1 MAAADQPLAI
11 RAGGVTVLGVGGDG
25 AGVPDS
31 DGSMTAPS
39 SRGPAI
45 RTGISTA
52 DREALAVLLSVHGM
66 GPLTLA
72 RLVDGLGSPAMIL
85 DVAGRSDAEKE
96 LVVASVDPEGTSRA
110 MPKVVATAIIEAA
123 GRRAAILADVERS
136 KLRVVALGDPDYPS
150 RLVAIEIPPPA
161 LFVRGTPAP
170 LAAKHVVAVVGTR
183 KPSPAGRRIASRIA
197 TALGRAGAT
206 VVSGLAIGIDG
217 AAHAACVAD
226 GAPTIAFI
234 GGGHAALFPR
244 AHDRLADA
252 VVDGG
257 GAVVSEYAPRTEP
270 SRGTCPQ
277 RNRLISGASDAVVV
291 IEAGAR
297 SGALVTASW
306 ALEQGRECFLVPGSI
321 DAPASAGCNGFLRDW
336 PGLARIVSGVP
347 QLLDDLGLM
356 GSAGLVG
363 VADPRDPD
371 HPVPISPTIDLPSAA
386 AVLTGRDEAQ
396 HRVAHALLRGATTVD
411 ELVAV
416 TTLSVVGVL
425 GALTR
430 LEAGGLVRANRG
442 RYEPLGSLAA
452 APAAPAVTAASAAP
466 PASKR
471 AAQGGPSTYRTEV
484 QAVLRSRP

>member
-1 MAAADQPLAI
+1 
-11 RAGGVTVLGVGGDG
+11 VLGVGGDG
-25 AGVPDS
+25 GGFDPGDL
-31 DGSMTAPS
+31 APTGL
-39 SRGPAI
+39 R
-45 RTGISTA
+45 RERDGISTA
-52 DREALAVLLSVHGM
+52 DRQALAVLLSVHGM
-66 GPLTLA
+66 GPLTLG
-72 RLVDGLGSPAMIL
+72 RLVDGLGSPAQIL
-85 DVAGRSDAEKE
+85 EVAGRAGGKDA
-96 LVVASVDPEGTSRA
+96 LIAASHSADGSWRPMPDPIAAAVVD
-110 MPKVVATAIIEAA
+110 AA
-123 GRRAAILADVERS
+123 ARRDVILADVERS
-136 KLRVVALGDPDYPS
+136 KLRVVASGDAEYPR
-150 RLVAIEIPPPA
+150 RLLAIEIPPPA
-161 LFVRGTPAP
+161 IFVRGTLAP
-170 LAAKHVVAVVGTR
+170 LAAEHVVAVVGTR

-217 AAHAACVAD
+217 AAHAACVTD
-226 GAPTIAFI
+226 GTPTVAFI

-257 GAVVSEYAPRTEP
+257 GAVISEYAPRTEP
-270 SRGTCPQ
+270 TRGTFPQ
-277 RNRLISGASDAVVV
+277 RNRLISGASDGVVV

-306 ALEQGRECFLVPGSI
+306 ALEQGRECFLVPGPI

-363 VADPRDPD
+363 VADPRDPGR
-371 HPVPISPTIDLPSAA
+371 PVAITPRVELPSAA

-430 LEAGGLVRANRG
+430 LEASGLVRANRG

-452 APAAPAVTAASAAP
+452 APATPAAP
-466 PASKR
+466 EAAARPASNP
-471 AAQGGPSTYRTEV
+471 AA
-484 QAVLRSRP
+484 

>member
-1 MAAADQPLAI
+1 MAATDEPFAV
-11 RAGGVTVLGVGGDG
+11 RAGDVTVLGVGGDG
-25 AGVPDS
+25 AGVPES
-31 DGSMTAPS
+31 DGSLNATPG
-39 SRGPAI
+39 RGAAGRPGVA
-45 RTGISTA
+45 TA

-72 RLVDGLGSPAMIL
+72 RLVDSLGSPGAIL
-85 DVAGRSDAEKE
+85 EVAARSNAEAE
-96 LVVASVDPEGTSRA
+96 LVAASVDPDTASRA
-110 MPKVVATAIIEAA
+110 MPKVVATAIVDAA
-123 GRRAAILADVERS
+123 GRREAILADVERS
-136 KLRVVALGDPDYPS
+136 KLRVVAIGDPDYPS
-150 RLVAIEIPPPA
+150 RLVAIEVPPPA
-161 LFVRGTPAP
+161 LFVRGTLAP
-170 LAAKHVVAVVGTR
+170 LAAAHVVAVVGTR
-183 KPSPAGRRIASRIA
+183 KPSPGGRRIASRIA

-217 AAHAACVAD
+217 AAHAACVSD
-226 GAPTIAFI
+226 GAPTVAFI

-257 GAVVSEYAPRTEP
+257 GAVISEYAPRTEP
-270 SRGTCPQ
+270 TRGTFPQ

-356 GSAGLVG
+356 GAAGLVG
-363 VADPRDPD
+363 LPDPPSPD
-371 HPVPISPTIDLPSAA
+371 HPVPIRSTLRLPSADA
-386 AVLTGRDEAQ
+386 ALSGRDQAQ
-396 HRVAHALLRGATTVD
+396 HHVAHALLRGATTVD

-442 RYEPLGSLAA
+442 RYEPLGALAA
-452 APAAPAVTAASAAP
+452 APATPATAAGQPRSKPAA
-466 PASKR
+466 
-471 AAQGGPSTYRTEV
+471 
-484 QAVLRSRP
+484 

>member
-1 MAAADQPLAI
+1 LAAADQPLAV

-25 AGVPDS
+25 AGEMDS
-31 DGSMTAPS
+31 DGSFAPGRGRDMTG
-39 SRGPAI
+39 RPA
-45 RTGISTA
+45 ISTA

-66 GPLTLA
+66 GPLTLG
-72 RLVDGLGSPAMIL
+72 RLVDGLGSPAAIL
-85 DVAGRSDAEKE
+85 GVAERPNAEAE
-96 LVVASVDPEGTSRA
+96 LVAASVDPDGATRAIPKAVAEAIVAAAASRD
-110 MPKVVATAIIEAA
+110 
-123 GRRAAILADVERS
+123 AILADVARS

-150 RLVAIEIPPPA
+150 RLVAIEMPPPA
-161 LFVRGTPAP
+161 LFVRGTLEP
-170 LAAKHVVAVVGTR
+170 LAAEHVVAVVGTR
-183 KPSPAGRRIASRIA
+183 KPSPPGRRIASRIA

-217 AAHAACVAD
+217 AAHAACVTD
-226 GAPTIAFI
+226 GAPTVAFI

-257 GAVVSEYAPRTEP
+257 GAVISEYAPRTEP
-270 SRGTCPQ
+270 TRGTFPQ
-277 RNRLISGASDAVVV
+277 RNRLISGASDGVVV

-321 DAPASAGCNGFLRDW
+321 DSPASTGCNGFLRDW
-336 PGLARIVSGVP
+336 PGLARIVSGIP

-363 VADPRDPD
+363 VADPRDPN
-371 HPVPISPTIDLPSAA
+371 HPVPIRPTVDLPTAS
-386 AVLTGRDEAQ
+386 AVLSGRDEAQ
-396 HRVAHALLRGATTVD
+396 HRVAHGLLRGATTVD

-442 RYEPLGSLAA
+442 RYEPLGALAA
-452 APAAPAVTAASAAP
+452 APAAPAAPAP
-466 PASKR
+466 PASKP
-471 AAQGGPSTYRTEV
+471 AA
-484 QAVLRSRP
+484 